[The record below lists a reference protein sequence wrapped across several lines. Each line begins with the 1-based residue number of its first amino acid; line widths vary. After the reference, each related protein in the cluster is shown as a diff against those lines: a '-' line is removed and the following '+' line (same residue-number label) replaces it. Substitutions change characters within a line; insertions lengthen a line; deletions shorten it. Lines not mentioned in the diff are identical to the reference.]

1 MGVGLFSL
9 LTAVRQEGPE
19 GVEERCI
26 CGTKRRCV
34 RGGDGLMVGL
44 GDHSQF
50 PL

>member
-1 MGVGLFSL
+1 MGVGLFSQ

-19 GVEERCI
+19 GVEEIRR

-44 GDHSQF
+44 SDHSQF

>member
-1 MGVGLFSL
+1 MGVGLFSP

-19 GVEERCI
+19 GVEEICR

-34 RGGDGLMVGL
+34 RGGGLMVGL